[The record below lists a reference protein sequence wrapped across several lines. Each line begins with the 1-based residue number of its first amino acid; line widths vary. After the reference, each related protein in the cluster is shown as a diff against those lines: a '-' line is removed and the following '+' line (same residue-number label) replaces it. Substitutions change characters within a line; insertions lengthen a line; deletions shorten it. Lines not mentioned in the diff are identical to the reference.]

1 MPLAE
6 PTPYGAK
13 RRIYRNAA
21 AETSTA
27 TARVKLELPDGV
39 EVLRIV
45 GVNVVGS
52 GGTVTRVDPAI
63 YDSAS
68 GGTRLWLGRW
78 GSVTPGLLGDW
89 GGGEVEVALFLR
101 RAAYGSPHTPIRATG
116 ASSTRSPLRSCRC
129 GREAR
134 RLAA

>member
-1 MPLAE
+1 MALAK

-13 RRIYRNAA
+13 RRIYRNAT

-27 TARVKLELPDGV
+27 TERVKLDLPDGV
-39 EVLRIV
+39 EVLRL
-45 GVNVVGS
+45 VNVNVTGS

-68 GGTRLWLGRW
+68 SGTRLWLGRW

-89 GGGEVEVALFLR
+89 SGGDVQVAPLP
-101 RAAYGSPHTPIRATG
+101 AASAVWFAPHPDQGDGSIVYAVTLEIVQV
-116 ASSTRSPLRSCRC
+116 RS
-129 GREAR
+129 
-134 RLAA
+134 